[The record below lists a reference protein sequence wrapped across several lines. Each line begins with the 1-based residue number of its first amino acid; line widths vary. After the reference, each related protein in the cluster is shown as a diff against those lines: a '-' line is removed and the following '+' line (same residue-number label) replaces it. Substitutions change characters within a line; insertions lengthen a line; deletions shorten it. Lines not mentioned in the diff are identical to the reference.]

1 MSDLFFDTVFL
12 PSGWA
17 RNVRVSVDGSGWI
30 TAVEPDAVPDGADHV
45 TGVAVPGV
53 PNVHSHA
60 FQRAMVGLTERGSP
74 SGDSFWAWRERMYHF
89 LRTLDPGAVE
99 AVAAQLFVEL
109 LRLGFTSVA
118 EFHYLRNDPTGAPYD
133 DQVEMGRRILSAAAD
148 TGMGVTL
155 LPTVY
160 RTSDFGGAPATRAQ
174 RRFVAS
180 VDDLLRDVATL
191 GAGATPG
198 SVRVGLALHSLRAV
212 PPDDLERA
220 VEAARAMDP
229 EIPVHIHVA
238 EQEREVEAC
247 LDWSSARPVEWLLD
261 HAPVDRSWCL
271 VHATHTTPE
280 ELEDMAACG
289 ATVGLCPTTEADLGD
304 GIFPFAA
311 FTAAGG
317 SWAVGTDSHVGR
329 DPAGELRMLEYG
341 QRLVSRS
348 RNVAAGASHRS
359 TGRTLLEGAW
369 SGGAAAT
376 GRAVGRIEARAR
388 ADVVV
393 LDDGHPSLTGRD
405 GDELLDSWIFS
416 GDATPVRDVMAGGR
430 WVVRDGRHVS
440 QEAVQERYATVVR
453 DHGLDRPQI
462 TLDLE
467 TET

>member
-1 MSDLFFDTVFL
+1 MPDLFFDTAFL

-17 RNVRVSVDGSGWI
+17 RHVRVSVDGAGWI
-30 TAVEPDAVPDGADHV
+30 TAVDVDADPEGAARVP
-45 TGVAVPGV
+45 GVAVPGI

-60 FQRAMVGLTERGSP
+60 FQRALVGLTERGSP
-74 SGDSFWAWRERMYHF
+74 SGDSFWSWRERMYHF
-89 LRTLDPGAVE
+89 LRTLDPDAVE

-118 EFHYLRNDPTGAPYD
+118 EFHYLRNDPGGDPYD
-133 DQVEMGRRILSAAAD
+133 DPVEMGRRILSAAAD
-148 TGMGVTL
+148 TGMGMTL

-160 RTSDFGGAPATRAQ
+160 RASDFGGAPATRAQ
-174 RRFVAS
+174 RRFVAPLE
-180 VDDLLRDVATL
+180 DLLRDVATL

-212 PPDDLERA
+212 PPGALERA
-220 VEAARAMDP
+220 VDAARAMDP
-229 EIPVHIHVA
+229 GIPVHIHVA

-247 LDWSSARPVEWLLD
+247 LEWSSARPVEWLLD

-271 VHATHTTPE
+271 IHATHTTPD
-280 ELEDMAACG
+280 ELEAIVASG

-304 GIFPFAA
+304 GVFPLAPYV
-311 FTAAGG
+311 TAGG

-348 RNVAAGASHRS
+348 RNVAPGPTHRS

-369 SGGAAAT
+369 AGGAAAT
-376 GRAVGRIEARAR
+376 GRAVGRIAARAR
-388 ADVVV
+388 ADLVV
-393 LDDGHPSLTGRD
+393 LDATHPSLAGRE
-405 GDELLDSWIFS
+405 GDDLLDSWIFS
-416 GDATPVRDVMAGGR
+416 GDQTPVRDVMAGGR

-440 QEAVQERYATVVR
+440 QEGVGETYARVAGA
-453 DHGLDRPQI
+453 HGLDRPQI

-467 TET
+467 GP